1 MSAEN
6 QRSRIEEV
14 NNGHHGTMVIVKRDA
29 IIHSFI
35 HSSATLHTLSYLD
48 LLSRPTSND
57 MSGITITLCNPQS
70 GASESMPVSSSM
82 SIADCLE
89 FSRALLGMEGDD
101 LILVKDGKRLGGST
115 LSESGVQ
122 DGDLLVV
129 MRPQAAAPPAA
140 RPPAPAAGGL
150 DFSNLLASSVGSS
163 STATASSGGGLDFS
177 SLLASAAGSSSS
189 SSSNADPTPVYFPGM
204 NFADAVDHNPHPR
217 AIVKLLQQHQNLYKE
232 LNYHNPTLARKL
244 QNEPYEAAVEIWRND
259 MVKGSIQT
267 ASAITQNFHKEQL
280 FQKRLLENPNDIE
293 AKEYFDSKRK
303 RGLVQQQYHQA
314 MQEYPES
321 MGRVLMLY
329 IEATINNHTLQA
341 FVDSGAQATIM
352 SKKCARKCGILDLV
366 DTRFA
371 GVAVGVGT
379 GKILGRIH
387 IVQLQIGNTYF
398 PCSVTVMD
406 DMTLPSGGPSGGGDD
421 APKPKDMDFLL
432 GLDMLK
438 RHLCIMDLG
447 EGCLKFR
454 LAPGQYLETPFLHE
468 KDLDESKGGTK
479 GFNAERSNQE
489 LEEAQRRY
497 EEDQSKKGGDTM
509 EE

>member
-1 MSAEN
+1 
-6 QRSRIEEV
+6 
-14 NNGHHGTMVIVKRDA
+14 
-29 IIHSFI
+29 
-35 HSSATLHTLSYLD
+35 
-48 LLSRPTSND
+48 
-57 MSGITITLCNPQS
+57 
-70 GASESMPVSSSM
+70 M

-89 FSRALLGMEGDD
+89 FSRALLGMEGE

-115 LSESGVQ
+115 LDQAGVQ
-122 DGDLLVV
+122 NGDLLVV
-129 MRPQAAAPPAA
+129 MKPQAQAPAPAAASAA
-140 RPPAPAAGGL
+140 RPPAAAGGL
-150 DFSNLLASSVGSS
+150 DFSSLLGSAGSS
-163 STATASSGGGLDFS
+163 SNAAPSGGGLDFS
-177 SLLASAAGSSSS
+177 SLLASAGGASSSTGE
-189 SSSNADPTPVYFPGM
+189 PPLVYYPGM
-204 NFADAVDHNPHPR
+204 TLADMVDHNPHPR
-217 AIVKLLQQHQNLYKE
+217 AVVKLLQQHPNLSKE

-244 QNEPYEAAVEIWRND
+244 QNQPYEAAVEIWRND

-267 ASAITQNFHKEQL
+267 ASAITQSFHKEQL
-280 FQKRLLENPNDIE
+280 YQKRIQENPNDTE
-293 AKEYFDSKRK
+293 AKEYFDRKRK
-303 RGLVQQQYHQA
+303 KGLVQQQYQQA

-329 IEATINNHTLQA
+329 VEAKINNHTLQA

-352 SKKCARKCGILDLV
+352 SKKCALKCGILDYV

-406 DMTLPSGGPSGGGDD
+406 DMTLPSGGPTAAGKDGD

-438 RHLCIMDLG
+438 RHLCVLDLG
-447 EGCLKFR
+447 QGCLKFR
-454 LAPGQYLETPFLHE
+454 LAPGQYMETPFLHE

-489 LEEAQRRY
+489 LEDAQRRY
-497 EEDQSKKGGDTM
+497 EEEQKKSGGDSM
-509 EE
+509 ED

>member
-1 MSAEN
+1 MTKKCRISCSRTDQSPRCHFLISPNTVMS
-6 QRSRIEEV
+6 
-14 NNGHHGTMVIVKRDA
+14 D
-29 IIHSFI
+29 
-35 HSSATLHTLSYLD
+35 
-48 LLSRPTSND
+48 
-57 MSGITITLCNPQS
+57 ITITICNPQS
-70 GASESMPVSSSM
+70 GLSESMPVSPTM

-89 FSRALLGMEGDD
+89 FSRALLGLEGD
-101 LILVKDGKRLGGST
+101 LILVKDGKRLSGST
-115 LSESGVQ
+115 LSEAGVYN
-122 DGDLLVV
+122 GDLLVV
-129 MRPQAAAPPAA
+129 AKPQAPT
-140 RPPAPAAGGL
+140 APAAAAAR
-150 DFSNLLASSVGSS
+150 SAGS
-163 STATASSGGGLDFS
+163 LDFS
-177 SLLASAAGSSSS
+177 SLLASTNNTATSRK
-189 SSSNADPTPVYFPGM
+189 DVEQPPIYYPGM
-204 NFADAVDHNPHPR
+204 TLSDAVDHNPHPR
-217 AIVKLLQQHQNLYKE
+217 TIVTLLQQHQHLSKE
-232 LNYHNPTLARKL
+232 LNYHNPNLARKL
-244 QNEPYEAAVEIWRND
+244 QNQPYETAVEIWRTE

-267 ASAITQNFHKEQL
+267 ANAIAQGFHKEQL
-280 FQKRLLENPNDIE
+280 YQKRLQDNPNDIE
-293 AKEYFDSKRK
+293 AKDYFDSKRK
-303 RGLVQQQYHQA
+303 RQLVQQQYHQA

-329 IEATINNHTLQA
+329 IEAKINDHTLQA

-352 SKKCARKCGILDLV
+352 SKKCAQKCGILDLV

-406 DMTLPSGGPSGGGDD
+406 DMSLPTSGMSGAGKGSGD

-438 RHLCIMDLG
+438 RHLCIMDL
-447 EGCLKFR
+447 EKGCLRFR
-454 LAPGQYLETPFLHE
+454 LEPGKYLETPFLHE

-489 LEEAQRRY
+489 LEDAQRRFED
-497 EEDQSKKGGDTM
+497 EESKKNSGIT